1 MTGPEG
7 GRILVVDDDRANIE
21 VLSVVLGSGYE
32 LFFATR
38 GAEAIEIARAALPD
52 LVLLDV
58 MMPEMNGYELCARL
72 RTDPMTASI
81 PVIFITGLGDVDA
94 EIRGLEVGAVD
105 YVTKPISPPLVRLRV
120 RNQLELKRAR
130 DTLER
135 LAETDGLTGLANR
148 RAFDRVLEIEFR
160 RLHRSGAPL
169 SLILLDVDH
178 FKLFNDQYG
187 HVAGDDCL
195 RSIAGI
201 IGSAITRAADVA
213 ARYGGEEF
221 GVVLPET
228 PHDGAVLVAERI
240 RRAIVDA
247 CIPHETSPVASVVTA
262 SLGVATVACAGL
274 SAPPEVVA
282 IADEQLYRAKS
293 TGRNQIAGSDLTIQE
308 EEHASDSRARR
319 SSPILT

>member
-1 MTGPEG
+1 MIGPEG
-7 GRILVVDDDRANIE
+7 GRILVVDDDVANIE
-21 VLSVVLGSGYE
+21 VLNEVLGSSYE
-32 LFFATR
+32 VFFATR
-38 GAEAIEIARAALPD
+38 GAQAIEIARAALPD

-58 MMPEMNGYELCARL
+58 LMPEMNGYELCSRL
-72 RTDPMTASI
+72 RADPLTASI

-120 RNQLELKRAR
+120 RNQIELKRSR
-130 DTLER
+130 DRMEK

-148 RAFDRVLEIEFR
+148 RAFDRVLGVEFR
-160 RLHRSGAPL
+160 RLRRSGAPL

-178 FKLFNDQYG
+178 FKLFNDHYG

-195 RSIAGI
+195 RSVAGV
-201 IGSAITRAADVA
+201 IGSAIARAADVA

-228 PHDGAVLVAERI
+228 SHEGAVLVAEKI

-262 SLGVATVACAGL
+262 SLGVVSVACAGL

-293 TGRNQIAGSDLTIQE
+293 MGRNQIAGSDLTIQWRTTPG
-308 EEHASDSRARR
+308 DSRARR
-319 SSPILT
+319 PSPILT

>member
-262 SLGVATVACAGL
+262 SLEVVSVACAGFG
-274 SAPPEVVA
+274 APPEVIA

-293 TGRNQIAGSDLTIQE
+293 MGRNQIAGSDLTIQ
-308 EEHASDSRARR
+308 SRTTPGDSRARR
-319 SSPILT
+319 PSPILT